1 MERKFLSF
9 LILCVCSPFMVFA
22 DTNSHQEIEMNR
34 MQSSGS
40 NHNAV
45 VPEVT
50 YDQDEN
56 TISVE
61 FEAEGSFT
69 LVVKDTNGQVLHS
82 VPVVT
87 NGNSYSYDVNLLPEN
102 YYVITITSVDDGY
115 IGVLH
120 TDGE

>member
-1 MERKFLSF
+1 MRHFW
-9 LILCVCSPFMVFA
+9 LIILIFFTTFSLFA
-22 DTNSHQEIEMNR
+22 DNNTVNVEMSSQKANGNLHNEI
-34 MQSSGS
+34 
-40 NHNAV
+40 

-50 YDQDEN
+50 YDPNEN

-61 FEAEGSFT
+61 FEALGSYT
-69 LVVKDTNGQVLHS
+69 LIVRDVDGQVLHS

-115 IGVLH
+115 IGVLE
-120 TDGE
+120 TEAE

>member
-1 MERKFLSF
+1 MLLYQHKFS
-9 LILCVCSPFMVFA
+9 
-22 DTNSHQEIEMNR
+22 Q
-34 MQSSGS
+34 
-40 NHNAV
+40 
-45 VPEVT
+45 VT

-115 IGVLH
+115 IGVLQ